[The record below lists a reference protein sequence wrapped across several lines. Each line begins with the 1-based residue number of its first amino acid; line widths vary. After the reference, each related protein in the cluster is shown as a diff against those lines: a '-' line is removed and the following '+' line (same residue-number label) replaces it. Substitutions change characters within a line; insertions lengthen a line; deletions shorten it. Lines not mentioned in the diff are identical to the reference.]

1 MNNMEILV
9 KRIFKGENYTI
20 GHLYINGTYF
30 CDTLEDKVRNLPR
43 EPKIYG
49 KTAIPAGKY
58 EIDMN
63 TVSPKFKNR
72 SWARKYK
79 GIVPR
84 LKNVPYFSGVLI
96 HVGTDQYSTQGCIIV
111 GDNTIRGKVTNSAIT
126 FNRLM
131 DKLIVARDKG
141 EEITIEIM

>member
-1 MNNMEILV
+1 MEILV

-96 HVGTDQYSTQGCIIV
+96 HPGNTSVDTDGCILV
-111 GDNTIRGKVTNSAIT
+111 GENSVAGKVLNSQKYWFI
-126 FNRLM
+126 LM
-131 DKLIVARDKG
+131 DRLIKAKEAK
-141 EEITIEIM
+141 EEITIQII

>member
-1 MNNMEILV
+1 MEILV

-30 CDTLEDKVRNLPR
+30 CDTLEDKVRNLPK

-96 HVGTDQYSTQGCIIV
+96 HPGNQAQDTDGCLLIGQNSV
-111 GDNTIRGKVTNSAIT
+111 AGKVLNSQKYW
-126 FNRLM
+126 FMLM
-131 DKLIVARDKG
+131 DRLIKARDEG
-141 EEITIEIM
+141 EKITIQII

>member
-1 MNNMEILV
+1 MEILV
-9 KRIFKGENYTI
+9 KRIFKCENYTI

-43 EPKIYG
+43 EPKMFG

-96 HVGTDQYSTQGCIIV
+96 HPGNTSVDTDGCILV
-111 GDNTIRGKVTNSAIT
+111 GENSVAGKVLNS
-126 FNRLM
+126 
-131 DKLIVARDKG
+131 
-141 EEITIEIM
+141 